1 MTIRDPTMPTPF
13 QDRDGFDTSGW
24 ERRPHDA
31 SPSHVARPVL
41 LCFDHLGVPMSHRL
55 PPRLRTTTVLAAA
68 LLAAVGLTACGGSG
82 GDTSSS
88 SAERP
93 AAGSGAGQSSEGQS
107 GGGQSG
113 GAARDSGGAA
123 QAPKSGSAQGSK
135 GTGVTPA
142 NLAAAQEQ
150 LARTASVA
158 LQVKNI
164 GQAVAK
170 VRATT
175 ATAEG
180 IVLSENIGTGGN
192 GTIPLADSSR
202 VTATTYAEIA
212 ISVPSTKL
220 DQVVAELSGVGTV
233 IRSTTASEN
242 VGSQIVDTQSRLETM
257 RVSVERVRAFLKE
270 ATDLNQIVAMEAEL
284 TRRQSDLEALEAQ
297 LASLKGSV
305 ARSPIQISLTTEP
318 GVIAQPEDDAT
329 GFLAGLN
336 GGWKAFTASVN
347 IAATIVGALLPFTVL
362 AILLALPAWLV
373 WRRRRPTPAP
383 PTVLAE

>member
-1 MTIRDPTMPTPF
+1 
-13 QDRDGFDTSGW
+13 
-24 ERRPHDA
+24 
-31 SPSHVARPVL
+31 V
-41 LCFDHLGVPMSHRL
+41 
-55 PPRLRTTTVLAAA
+55 
-68 LLAAVGLTACGGSG
+68 
-82 GDTSSS
+82 
-88 SAERP
+88 
-93 AAGSGAGQSSEGQS
+93 
-107 GGGQSG
+107 
-113 GAARDSGGAA
+113 
-123 QAPKSGSAQGSK
+123 QGSK

-142 NLAAAQEQ
+142 NLSAAQEQ

-180 IVLSENIGTGGN
+180 IVLSENIGTGGTGN
-192 GTIPLADSSR
+192 IPLADSSR
-202 VTATTYAEIA
+202 VSATTYAEIA
-212 ISVPSTKL
+212 ISVPSAKL

-242 VGSQIVDTQSRLETM
+242 VGGQIVDTQSRLETM
-257 RVSVERVRAFLKE
+257 RVSVERVRAFLKD

-305 ARSPIQISLTTEP
+305 ARSPIQISLTTVP

-329 GFLAGLN
+329 GFLAGLE

-362 AILLALPAWLV
+362 AALLGVPAWLV
-373 WRRRRPTPAP
+373 WRRRRPTPVP
-383 PTVLAE
+383 PTVLPH

>member
-13 QDRDGFDTSGW
+13 QDRDGFDTGDW
-24 ERRPHDA
+24 ERQPHDA
-31 SPSHVARPVL
+31 SPSRVARPVL
-41 LCFDHLGVPMSHRL
+41 LCFDHLGVPMSDRTS
-55 PPRLRTTTVLAAA
+55 PRLRTATALAGA
-68 LLAAVGLTACGGSG
+68 LLAAFALTACGGGG
-82 GDTSSS
+82 GDSGSS
-88 SAERP
+88 SAEGP
-93 AAGSGAGQSSEGQS
+93 AAGSGAGQS
-107 GGGQSG
+107 GGSQPGNQL
-113 GAARDSGGAA
+113 RDSGDAA
-123 QAPKSGSAQGSK
+123 KAPSSGSVQGSK

-142 NLAAAQEQ
+142 NLSAAQEQ

-180 IVLSENIGTGGN
+180 IVLSENIGTGGTGN
-192 GTIPLADSSR
+192 IPLADSSR
-202 VTATTYAEIA
+202 VSATTYAEIA
-212 ISVPSTKL
+212 ISVPSAKL

-242 VGSQIVDTQSRLETM
+242 VGGQIVDTQSRLETM
-257 RVSVERVRAFLKE
+257 RVSVERVRAFLKD

-305 ARSPIQISLTTEP
+305 ARSPIQISLTTVP

-329 GFLAGLN
+329 GFLAGLE

-362 AILLALPAWLV
+362 AALLGVPAWVV
-373 WRRRRPTPAP
+373 WRRRRPTPVP
-383 PTVLAE
+383 PTVLPE

>member
-1 MTIRDPTMPTPF
+1 MS
-13 QDRDGFDTSGW
+13 DRTS
-24 ERRPHDA
+24 
-31 SPSHVARPVL
+31 
-41 LCFDHLGVPMSHRL
+41 
-55 PPRLRTTTVLAAA
+55 PRLRTATALAGA
-68 LLAAVGLTACGGSG
+68 LLAAFALTACGGGG
-82 GDTSSS
+82 GDSSSS
-88 SAERP
+88 SAEGP
-93 AAGSGAGQSSEGQS
+93 AAGSGAGQS
-107 GGGQSG
+107 GGSQPGNQL
-113 GAARDSGGAA
+113 RDSGDAA
-123 QAPKSGSAQGSK
+123 KAPSSGSVQGSK

-142 NLAAAQEQ
+142 NLSAAQEQ

-180 IVLSENIGTGGN
+180 IVLSENIGTGGTGN
-192 GTIPLADSSR
+192 IPLADSSR
-202 VTATTYAEIA
+202 VSATTYAEIA
-212 ISVPSTKL
+212 ISVPSAKL
-220 DQVVAELSGVGTV
+220 DQDVAERSGVGTV

-242 VGSQIVDTQSRLETM
+242 VGGQIVDTQSRLETM
-257 RVSVERVRAFLKE
+257 RVSVERVRAFLKD

-305 ARSPIQISLTTEP
+305 ARSPIQISLTTVP

-329 GFLAGLN
+329 GFLAGLE

-347 IAATIVGALLPFTVL
+347 IAATIVGALLPFMVL
-362 AILLALPAWLV
+362 ATLLGVPAWLV
-373 WRRRRPTPAP
+373 WRRRRPAPVP

>member
-1 MTIRDPTMPTPF
+1 MS
-13 QDRDGFDTSGW
+13 DRTS
-24 ERRPHDA
+24 
-31 SPSHVARPVL
+31 
-41 LCFDHLGVPMSHRL
+41 
-55 PPRLRTTTVLAAA
+55 PRLRTTTALAGA
-68 LLAAVGLTACGGSG
+68 LLAAFALAACGGGG
-82 GDTSSS
+82 GDSSSS
-88 SAERP
+88 SAEAP
-93 AAGSGAGQSSEGQS
+93 AADRS

-113 GAARDSGGAA
+113 SQSGGQSGNQLRDSGDAA
-123 QAPKSGSAQGSK
+123 KAPSSGSAQGSK

-142 NLAAAQEQ
+142 NLSAAQDQ

-170 VRATT
+170 VRSTT

-180 IVLSENIGTGGN
+180 IVLSENIGTGGS
-192 GTIPLADSSR
+192 GDIPLADSSR

-212 ISVPSTKL
+212 ISVPSAKL

-242 VGSQIVDTQSRLETM
+242 VGNQIVDTQSRVETM
-257 RVSVERVRAFLKE
+257 RVSVERVRAFLKD

-284 TRRQSDLEALEAQ
+284 TRRQSDLESLEAQ
-297 LASLKGSV
+297 LAALKGSV
-305 ARSPIQISLTTEP
+305 ARSPIQISLTTVP

-329 GFLAGLN
+329 GFLAGLE

-362 AILLALPAWLV
+362 ATLLGVPAWLV
-373 WRRRRPTPAP
+373 WRRRRPAPVP
-383 PTVLAE
+383 PTVLPE